1 LNLSSPFIR
10 RPVGTI
16 LLTIGLALAG
26 IAAFF
31 ALPVA
36 PLPQVDFPTISVS
49 ANLSGASPEVMAQSV
64 ATPLERRLSAIS
76 GVTEMTSQSATGST
90 RITLQFDLSK
100 DIDGA
105 AREVQAAINASR
117 VDLPATLRQNP
128 TYRKVNPAN
137 QPVFILALTSRTRT
151 PGQIYDAVS
160 NIVQQR
166 MLQIPGVGDVEV
178 GGGSLPAVRV
188 DVNPFR
194 LNSEGISMEDV
205 RAAIEAANAN
215 RPKGILQ
222 GANGRSW
229 QIYTNAAGR
238 VAADYRPLVVAFRNG
253 AAVRLGDVA
262 DVADGVADTRTMGLY
277 NGKRAVVVTITQQPG
292 ANLIKLV
299 DSIRAQI
306 PQLEAQ
312 LPGDVQVAV
321 AMDRTSSIR
330 ASIKEIEITVLIAL
344 ALVILVVFAFL
355 RDVRSTVIPT
365 VATIVSLLGTFG
377 VMWFLGFSLNNISLM
392 AITVA
397 TGFVVDDAI
406 VVLENTTRHLEA
418 GMGRFEAALLGASE
432 VGFTVLS
439 ISVSLVAVFIP
450 LLFMGGIVG
459 RLFREFAVTLS
470 ASVMIS
476 LVLSLT
482 TTPMLCAWFL
492 RPKDAHPARRPGRI
506 NRFMERAYLRA
517 ERTYAAS
524 LDWAL
529 AMKPLVLLLLA
540 CVIGLTVYLYI
551 VVPKGFFPQQESP
564 LLFAG
569 VRADESVSFQSMQGK
584 LTQVVGIIKSERTVQ
599 SVIGFTGGN
608 RGGGAFMMV
617 ALKPIEQ
624 RKGQPSSVV
633 IQRLQRKL
641 QPVSG
646 IRLFLSPVQ
655 DLRVGGRGGNATYQY
670 SLMADSS
677 ANLKIWAQK
686 LEEAL
691 KDSPAV
697 TNVDSDLAENGVQS
711 FVTVD
716 RDAAARIGISPR
728 DVDNALYDAFGQRNV
743 ATIYEDIN
751 QYSVILGWKQDATTG
766 PQALPDVRVPAAAA
780 VAPST
785 AVNSTSGSAGG
796 GGNSLS
802 SGLTSQGDATGT
814 ASVSQGSGGASTSTA
829 SQIARPG
836 QSAAASVP
844 TNPALRSP
852 STGSALSANA
862 RNMVPLSAI
871 ATFGQAPTA
880 ASVNH
885 QGTEVSATIS
895 FDLAPGRALSD
906 ARAAIDAAEA
916 RIAMPSTVHGAFA
929 GTALAFQQNQ
939 GSQPLLIL
947 AALVTI
953 YIVLGILYENLI
965 HPITVLSTLP
975 AAGVGAVLALML
987 FGMDFSIIALIGV
1000 FLLLGLVKKNA
1011 ILIIDFA
1018 LVAQRERGLT
1028 AEQAARQASLLRFR
1042 PILMTTLAA
1051 ALGALPLAIGFGEGA
1066 ELRRPL
1072 GIAIIGGLIASQL
1085 LTLITT
1091 PVVYVS
1097 LDRLSRRRR
1106 AKVNFRR
1113 PQRLGPFSELPA

>member
-1 LNLSSPFIR
+1 VNLSAPFIR

-26 IAAFF
+26 IAGFF

-49 ANLSGASPEVMAQSV
+49 ASLSGASPEVMAQSV
-64 ATPLERRLSAIS
+64 ATPLERRLSTIS
-76 GVTEMTSQSATGST
+76 GVTEMTSQSALGSS

-100 DIDGA
+100 NIDTA

-117 VDLPATLRQNP
+117 VDLPATLRRNP

-137 QPVFILALTSRTRT
+137 QPVFIIALTSNTRT

-160 NIVQQR
+160 NIVQQKL
-166 MLQIPGVGDVEV
+166 LQIPGVGDVEV
-178 GGGSLPAVRV
+178 GGGSQPAVRV
-188 DVNPFR
+188 DIDPYR
-194 LNSEGISMEDV
+194 LNSYGISMEDV

-222 GANGRSW
+222 GTSGRSW

-238 VAADYRPLVVAFRNG
+238 VAADYRPLVVAWRNG

-262 DVADGVADTRTMGLY
+262 EVTDGPSDVHTMGLY
-277 NGKRAVVVTITQQPG
+277 NGKRAVIVSITQQPG
-292 ANLIKLV
+292 ANLIKMV
-299 DSIRAQI
+299 DTIRAQM
-306 PQLEAQ
+306 PSLEAQ
-312 LPGDVQVAV
+312 LPADIQVSV

-330 ASIKEIEITVLIAL
+330 ASIREIEITVLIAL
-344 ALVILVVFAFL
+344 VLVILVVYAFL
-355 RDVRSTVIPT
+355 RDVRSTMIPT

-377 VMWFLGFSLNNISLM
+377 MMWFLGFSLNNLSLM

-406 VVLENTTRHLEA
+406 VVLENTTRHLEQ
-418 GMGRFEAALLGASE
+418 GMDRFEAALLGASE

-439 ISVSLVAVFIP
+439 ISISLVAVFIP
-450 LLFMGGIVG
+450 LLFMGGLVG

-470 ASVMIS
+470 MSVMIS

-492 RPKDAHPARRPGRI
+492 RRDIAKEAVPAHRPGRI
-506 NRFMERAYLRA
+506 NRFLEGAYQRA

-540 CVIGLTVYLYI
+540 CIIGLTVYLYI

-564 LLFAG
+564 LLVAG
-569 VRADESVSFQSMQGK
+569 VRADESVSFQSMQQK
-584 LTQVVGIIKSERTVQ
+584 LTQVVDIIRHDRAVQ
-599 SVIGFTGGN
+599 SVIGFTGGS
-608 RGGGAFMMV
+608 RAGGAFMMV
-617 ALKPIEQ
+617 ALKPVGE
-624 RKGQPSSVV
+624 RPGQPSSAVV
-633 IQRLQRKL
+633 QRLQGRL
-641 QPVSG
+641 AHVAG

-655 DLRVGGRGGNATYQY
+655 DLRAGGRQGNSTYQY
-670 SLMADSS
+670 TLMADST
-677 ANLKIWAQK
+677 ANLRTWTQK
-686 LEEAL
+686 LQDAMN
-691 KDSPAV
+691 DSPIF
-697 TNVDSDLAENGVQS
+697 TNVDSDLAENGVES
-711 FVTVD
+711 FVDID
-716 RDAAARIGISPR
+716 RDTAARLGISPR
-728 DVDNALYDAFGQRNV
+728 DVDNAMYDAFGQRNV

-751 QYSVILGWKQDATTG
+751 QYSVILGWRQDATMG
-766 PQALPDVRVPAAAA
+766 PQALPDVRVPIAAAA
-780 VAPST
+780 APST
-785 AVNSTSGSAGG
+785 AVNATTGSAGG
-796 GGNSLS
+796 AGNSLS
-802 SGLTSQGDATGT
+802 AGLSSQGDATGT
-814 ASVSQGSGGASTSTA
+814 ATVSRGTGDASSATTS
-829 SQIARPG
+829 QVARSG

-852 STGSALSANA
+852 STGSALSTNA
-862 RNMVPLSAI
+862 RTMVPLTAI
-871 ATFGQAPTA
+871 ARFGQAPTA
-880 ASVNH
+880 ASVQH
-885 QGTEVSATIS
+885 QGTEVAATIS
-895 FDLAPGRALSD
+895 FDLAPGKALSQ
-906 ARAAIDAAEA
+906 AQEAIDQAQA

-929 GTALAFQQNQ
+929 GTALVFQQQQ

-947 AALVTI
+947 AALLTI

-1018 LVAQRERGLT
+1018 LEAQRSRGLS
-1028 AEQAARQASLLRFR
+1028 AEAAAREASLLRFR

-1072 GIAIIGGLIASQL
+1072 GVAIIGGLIASQL

-1091 PVVYVS
+1091 PVVYVVLDS
-1097 LDRLSRRRR
+1097 LARRRGRPPRR
-1106 AKVNFRR
+1106 AW
-1113 PQRLGPFSELPA
+1113 RLSELPA